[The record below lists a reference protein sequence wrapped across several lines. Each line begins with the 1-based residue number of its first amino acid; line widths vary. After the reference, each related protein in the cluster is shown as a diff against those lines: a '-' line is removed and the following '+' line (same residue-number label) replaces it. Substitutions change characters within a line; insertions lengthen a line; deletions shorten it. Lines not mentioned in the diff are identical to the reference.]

1 MKTFFS
7 AMMAAWKALAA
18 TIFLTACA
26 YAADSDQKAPPVV
39 TIGEEGFILRSAD
52 SDFKLQIRGYVQ
64 LDGRFFFSDVPP
76 GTDTFAIRRAR
87 PIVEGTIF
95 KNFEFRIMP
104 DFGLGQTVLQ
114 EAYMD
119 VNFNPGIKVRAGK
132 FKPPVGLERLQSA
145 VDLLFVERG
154 LPTDLVPNR
163 DLGVQVFG
171 DVAGGKLSYAAAFL
185 NGVADAGNGN
195 LDNDNHKDGAF
206 RIFLTPF
213 GKESKSDLGVG
224 IAATYGEADGTTT
237 ATGLPS
243 YASEG
248 LLVFFTY
255 RSDGTV
261 AGTTIADGTRYRIT
275 PQGYY
280 YYGPFGVL
288 AEYAFSSQEVRR
300 DIATAT
306 VGNDSW
312 QVEAGYFL
320 TGEKATYKRVKTL
333 SKFNPSEHTWGAFQI
348 KGRYTVLNI
357 DEDAFPIFA
366 DPTKS
371 ASESRSWGTGVNWY
385 LNNNLKFMLDYSH
398 STFKGGSPT
407 GDRPDEDLLW
417 LRFQVAF

>member
-1 MKTFFS
+1 MKTLFS
-7 AMMAAWKALAA
+7 SFLRTFTALAV
-18 TIFLTACA
+18 TILLTSSAQ
-26 YAADSDQKAPPVV
+26 AADSEQKAPPVITV
-39 TIGEEGFILRSAD
+39 GEEGFILKSAND
-52 SDFKLQIRGYVQ
+52 DFKLQIRGYVQ
-64 LDGRFFFSDVPP
+64 FDGRFFSSDVPP

-87 PIVEGTIF
+87 PILEGTIF
-95 KNFEFRIMP
+95 KHFDFRIMP
-104 DFGLGQTVLQ
+104 DFGLGVTVLQ

-119 VNFNPGIKVRAGK
+119 VNFSPALKVRAGK

-171 DVAGGKLSYAAAFL
+171 DVAGGKVSYAAAFL

-206 RIFLTPF
+206 RVFLTPF

-224 IAATYGEADGTTT
+224 IAGSYGQADGTPSV
-237 ATGLPS
+237 TGLPS

-248 LLVFFTY
+248 LLVFFSY

-288 AEYAFSSQEVRR
+288 AEYAFSSQDVRR
-300 DIATAT
+300 DLAVAT
-306 VGNDSW
+306 VGNDAW

-333 SKFNPSEHTWGAFQI
+333 SKFNPSEHTWGAFQL

-357 DEDAFPIFA
+357 DQNAFPIFA

-371 ASESRSWGTGVNWY
+371 ASESKSWGTGMNWY

-398 STFKGGSPT
+398 STFNGGSLT
-407 GDRPDEDLLW
+407 GDRPNEDLVW